1 MSASILS
8 NLNPGHQA
16 SFTVEITEEKSQH
29 FARFSN
35 AEFTS
40 EDESVEPAQYVH
52 HHHLLV
58 ISMIGN
64 WLHQIIP
71 ASDAKCLN
79 IHFEFLSQINL
90 NDHIDTVIELLEIDE
105 QKHLV
110 SLRINCFNQMK
121 TQVITG
127 QAVMLVQNG

>member
-1 MSASILS
+1 MSASIFPDLQ
-8 NLNPGHQA
+8 PGHQV
-16 SFTVEITEEKSQH
+16 SFTTEITEERSQR
-29 FARFSN
+29 FAQFTN
-35 AEFTS
+35 AAEQAIDS
-40 EDESVEPAQYVH
+40 QQIAPQY
-52 HHHLLV
+52 HLLV

-64 WLHQIIP
+64 WLHYIIP

-90 NDHIDTVIELLEIDE
+90 NDHIDTMIELLEMDD

-110 SLRINCFNQMK
+110 TLRINCYNQIK

-127 QAVMLVQNG
+127 QAVMLVHK